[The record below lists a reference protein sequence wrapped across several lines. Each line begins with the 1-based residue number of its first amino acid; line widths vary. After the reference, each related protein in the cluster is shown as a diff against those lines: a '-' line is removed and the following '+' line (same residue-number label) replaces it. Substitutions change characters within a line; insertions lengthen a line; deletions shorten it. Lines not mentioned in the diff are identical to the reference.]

1 MGEIPSQSMLSALN
15 TAPVAESEDH
25 KGNFTKVFS
34 ADIVEGMLAEGMGE
48 IKRSL
53 DVLYYNPG
61 NMEQHVNAAACRS
74 ITLGQVEN
82 MLHFLEP
89 YHDASLRPRHRGTRR
104 VLCSMRKRLLEN
116 VPLMDQKT
124 PYAGFDVLRFG
135 RDMVQF
141 LTAFHKVLS
150 VSTSTTDRNN
160 ELRWFCR
167 GVKK

>member
-1 MGEIPSQSMLSALN
+1 MGEVPSQSMLSELN
-15 TAPVAESEDH
+15 TAPMAESDDH
-25 KGNFTKVFS
+25 KGNITKVFS
-34 ADIVEGMLAEGMGE
+34 ADIVEGMLAEGIGE

-61 NMEQHVNAAACRS
+61 NMEQHVNAAACRG
-74 ITLGQVEN
+74 ITLGHVEN
-82 MLHFLEP
+82 MLHFMEP

-104 VLCSMRKRLLEN
+104 VLRSMRKRLLQN
-116 VPLMDQKT
+116 VPMMDQKT

-135 RDMVQF
+135 RDMIQF

-150 VSTSTTDRNN
+150 VSTKSEDRNK

-167 GVKK
+167 GIKK